1 MNNKTKYII
10 QCAVLSIGT
19 LMVTFSIIQAF
30 MLQCGI
36 PETSVTRYQ
45 GIIMIVNAAA
55 TFLLTSF
62 IDRIKN
68 VLKVYSFVML
78 AQLLLV
84 FTLIFFCL
92 PFAQPIDTM
101 TKFYVILAAGCITNV
116 VSAISGVLS
125 YKIPYH
131 IYPISEYGDVS
142 GKSGIA
148 IGFLGAAVS
157 ALLALCIKK
166 FDYFFVMLCFLI
178 LAAAAYVSTFLLILT
193 YKPYHGNEISTEDK
207 KDKTINI
214 LKYKPFYILLIPNLL
229 RAYSEGVALSAVTIG
244 AFVKITD
251 ASSGAVMTTLAQ
263 IATLLGCLVFI
274 LGLKKIS
281 VGKILLISSI
291 GLAVCMPL
299 MYSFGTLIPFYTLY
313 FFTYLFVILIQ
324 YSIPFAVTKIVDYD
338 AIGQYTTSRMLLHTA
353 GQALANFSVLW
364 LVERLGIIPTM
375 VLAVSGQVICGI
387 VYYVYL
393 VKLKKNTVN

>member
-1 MNNKTKYII
+1 MNNKTKFILQSAI
-10 QCAVLSIGT
+10 HSVGT
-19 LMVTFSIIQAF
+19 LMITFSIIQAF

-36 PETSVTRYQ
+36 PETSVTSYQ
-45 GIIMIVNAAA
+45 GTIMIVNAGA

-68 VLKVYSFVML
+68 VVKVYSLVML

-84 FTLIFFCL
+84 FTLLFFCL
-92 PFAQPIDTM
+92 PFAQPIDAM
-101 TKFYVILAAGCITNV
+101 TKFYFILAAGCITNITGAV
-116 VSAISGVLS
+116 SGVLS

-131 IYPISEYGDVS
+131 IYPIEEYGDVS
-142 GKSGIA
+142 GKSGMV
-148 IGFLGAAVS
+148 IGILGAAVS

-166 FDYFFVMLCFLI
+166 FDYFIVMLCFLI
-178 LAAAAYVSTFLLILT
+178 LAASSFFASFLLILS
-193 YKPYHGNEISTEDK
+193 YKPYHGNEIGSDEKTK
-207 KDKTINI
+207 KSINI
-214 LKYKPFYILLIPNLL
+214 FTYKPFYILLVPNLL

-263 IATLLGCLVFI
+263 IATLLGCFI
-274 LGLKKIS
+274 FIVGLKKIS
-281 VGKILLISSI
+281 VGKILLASSI

-299 MYSFGTLIPFYTLY
+299 MYTFGTLTPFYVLY

-338 AIGQYTTSRMLLHTA
+338 AIGQYTTSRMLIHTG

-364 LVERLGIIPTM
+364 LVGKLGIIPTM
-375 VLAVSGQVICGI
+375 VLSVSGQVICGL
-387 VYYVYL
+387 VYYLYL
-393 VKLKKNTVN
+393 VKLKKDTVN